1 MGRHW
6 ERQDAGYS
14 CYSGFLHM
22 EAMHTNPIIICF
34 CSILYY
40 KDLSE
45 HLRRYRKQ
53 RRMLAS
59 NGEFAGADVKV
70 QMNEFT
76 GRLCE
81 DDFGL
86 AAAHPNG
93 GGASNGGFDDSISAR
108 KQLIRR
114 EYKTQVVIRWHL
126 FAIMSMNKDLIKYRK
141 IKKVKREKRE
151 KEGVLGKIKKRVQ
164 SLCCRKKEDE
174 FQVSSL

>member
-59 NGEFAGADVKV
+59 NREFAGDVKV
-70 QMNEFT
+70 LMNEFT
-76 GRLCE
+76 GRLSE
-81 DDFGL
+81 DDVGL
-86 AAAHPNG
+86 AATHPNG
-93 GGASNGGFDDSISAR
+93 GGTSNGGFEDSISAR

-141 IKKVKREKRE
+141 IKEVKKRDKRE
-151 KEGVLGKIKKRVQ
+151 KEGVFGKIKKRVQ
-164 SLCCRKKEDE
+164 TLCSRQKEE
-174 FQVSSL
+174 CQVSSL